1 MTNVR
6 SEHWGVEIF
15 SSTYIYPGKVNRYF
29 IIAQYRT
36 IKTQKQTNR
45 NIAIAEIHNIDLS
58 EISDCSQGNLYTFE
72 NLLKFTISIQE
83 YLIVHGKICKPVKTY

>member
-29 IIAQYRT
+29 MTAQYRT
-36 IKTQKQTNR
+36 IKTQKQTTKNTK
-45 NIAIAEIHNIDLS
+45 IAEIDNIDLS
-58 EISDCSQGNLYTFE
+58 
-72 NLLKFTISIQE
+72 
-83 YLIVHGKICKPVKTY
+83 